1 MRCWNALVLVAALA
15 AAGTG
20 PARAETP
27 VERGRYLVTAIAA
40 CGNCHTPH
48 DAANR
53 ELPGMELAGGR
64 EFDDAELG
72 HIVGPNITPDR
83 ETGIGAWS
91 AAQIVTALR
100 TGRRPDGTLI
110 APPMP
115 IEFYR
120 GLGDRDAEAIAAYV
134 KSLKPVHHAVARSHY
149 RVPLPPSYGP
159 EVAHVAEPD
168 RGDKVAYG
176 AYLAGP
182 VAHCME
188 CHTPRIRG
196 VLQRDRLGAG
206 GRELPDIG
214 HPGALTVQPQ
224 HHPRPRARPRQM
236 ERRRHRARDHLGAAP
251 GRHQAGRD
259 DAVRRLPSDDRRR
272 PCRDRRL
279 SALAAAAART
289 VGGADA
295 APVPAIAGR
304 GIPAPPRS
312 PRGSGP

>member
-1 MRCWNALVLVAALA
+1 SGCR
-15 AAGTG
+15 AGRRG
-20 PARAETP
+20 HRPRPGGDAGRARPLPGHCNRRLRQLPHPAR
-27 VERGRYLVTAIAA
+27 RR
-40 CGNCHTPH
+40 H
-48 DAANR
+48 R

-64 EFDDAELG
+64 EFDDAEFG

-176 AYLAGP
+176 AY
-182 VAHCME
+182 
-188 CHTPRIRG
+188 
-196 VLQRDRLGAG
+196 
-206 GRELPDIG
+206 
-214 HPGALTVQPQ
+214 
-224 HHPRPRARPRQM
+224 
-236 ERRRHRARDHLGAAP
+236 
-251 GRHQAGRD
+251 
-259 DAVRRLPSDDRRR
+259 
-272 PCRDRRL
+272 
-279 SALAAAAART
+279 
-289 VGGADA
+289 
-295 APVPAIAGR
+295 
-304 GIPAPPRS
+304 
-312 PRGSGP
+312 

>member
-214 HPGALTVQPQ
+214 HPGALTVSRNITPDPE
-224 HHPRPRARPRQM
+224 HGLGKWSDADIERAITLGLRPDGTRLAETMPFAAY
-236 ERRRHRARDHLGAAP
+236 RRMTAA
-251 GRHQAGRD
+251 D
-259 DAVRRLPSDDRRR
+259 
-272 PCRDRRL
+272 
-279 SALAAAAART
+279 LAAIVAYLRLL
-289 VGGADA
+289 
-295 APVPAIAGR
+295 
-304 GIPAPPRS
+304 PPQQ
-312 PRGSGP
+312 GP